1 MAGAAVQQIQYCR
14 AKETRAH
21 AEQTQV
27 HNRTVNQ
34 DYHRRQRSLSNF
46 PPINRHEPTVISYGK
61 ISPRSNTGSYYHTTV
76 NKIK

>member
-14 AKETRAH
+14 AKETRAR

-34 DYHRRQRSLSNF
+34 DYLRRQMKPIELLSN
-46 PPINRHEPTVISYGK
+46 
-61 ISPRSNTGSYYHTTV
+61 
-76 NKIK
+76 